1 MSENVF
7 IFRLW
12 FCFFLPF
19 GFNQHDINTS
29 FLQVLRLTRIFIT
42 WYMNDIYVWPI
53 PKAITPHLC
62 WVLVTPHVVISL
74 HRSERFAKPSYY
86 IFFSSSHITGIWKN
100 LVLVWL
106 LGCCSM
112 FSICLKTILN
122 MLVTGYT
129 KKILLYHFAIW
140 FKLGSNLI
148 LVEYWSNL
156 SIRLMQNIPH
166 LARHDHEWVSVNNDI
181 DRDYSR
187 VHHII
192 HTTSLHLL
200 ESIWMRILHFAESIF
215 TPEVYR
221 KSVHVAQISYHIVH
235 KTEAQG

>member
-1 MSENVF
+1 MIYEWYICMTYSKGNHAALMLGSGYPTCGHKF
-7 IFRLW
+7 A
-12 FCFFLPF
+12 
-19 GFNQHDINTS
+19 S
-29 FLQVLRLTRIFIT
+29 FWEIC
-42 WYMNDIYVWPI
+42 
-53 PKAITPHLC
+53 KAIILYF
-62 WVLVTPHVVISL
+62 LFFIS
-74 HRSERFAKPSYY
+74 Y
-86 IFFSSSHITGIWKN
+86 IRNLKKN